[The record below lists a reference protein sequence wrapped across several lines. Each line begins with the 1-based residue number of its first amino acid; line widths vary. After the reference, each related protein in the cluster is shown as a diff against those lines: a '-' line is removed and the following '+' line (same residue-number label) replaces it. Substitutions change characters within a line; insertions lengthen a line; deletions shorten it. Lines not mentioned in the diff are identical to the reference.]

1 MPLYEHVFIARRDI
15 SSQQVD
21 NLTESLT
28 TIIKDGGGNV
38 TKTEY
43 WGLRNLAYRIK
54 KNRKGHYVLMNIDS
68 PYPAVAELER
78 VLGLNED
85 IIRTMTLRVDELE
98 EGPSVVMQQK
108 ATRDDRGGRR
118 DAPRRD
124 SGTVD
129 VAKGTPDKPEVKSSE
144 PEKNP
149 EKAPENA
156 EDQATEAKVDE

>member
-68 PYPAVAELER
+68 PYPPVAEMER
-78 VLGLNED
+78 VMGLNED
-85 IIRTMTLRVDELE
+85 IIRTMTIRVDELE

-108 ATRDDRGGRR
+108 TSRDDRGGRR

-124 SGTVD
+124 SGQDSVTEV
-129 VAKGTPDKPEVKSSE
+129 TSDKPEVKSSE
-144 PEKNP
+144 PEKTP
-149 EKAPENA
+149 EKA
-156 EDQATEAKVDE
+156 EDKATEAKVDE